1 MSNKENL
8 NLKDEDDSPSA
19 AAGSTTEPIA
29 VPWDDPNI
37 DPVKDIVTPETWRL
51 CRMMG
56 MIPSHINS
64 YEEAMKHLGREL

>member
-1 MSNKENL
+1 ML
-8 NLKDEDDSPSA
+8 NRGNGKLEGEDDGPSA

-29 VPWDDPNI
+29 VPWDDPNV
-37 DPVKDIVTPETWRL
+37 DPVKDTVTPETWRL